1 MKRCF
6 GILIAVALAPWAIA
20 GDDVLLENRLAA
32 PVVWRLSLEGE
43 TARLEVA
50 RGPIGSGG
58 SVLPAG
64 ETARPAAPATRW
76 IVSVGPVALETVA
89 GDGVRIV
96 LSSARFQGVDF
107 VEVAAWRGQAV
118 ESSRTL
124 FLPLAGEDLEARR
137 GRLAEEVRRQELELE
152 IRRLEAKLA
161 WIADERRRLYLPP
174 PGTGRYV
181 GYGPVYSFTY
191 GSFGYPGYG
200 GSACHGGFTGG
211 LDLGFFYSGG
221 DFFFGAATRFR

>member
-1 MKRCF
+1 MKLTVF
-6 GILIAVALAPWAIA
+6 SALAYKIKC
-20 GDDVLLENRLAA
+20 VTIYFRLIGHDIFQF
-32 PVVWRLSLEGE
+32 RQCQKSMIESRNDSLRSLCYPQFR
-43 TARLEVA
+43 A
-50 RGPIGSGG
+50 
-58 SVLPAG
+58 
-64 ETARPAAPATRW
+64 TARPAAPATRW